1 MTIVAYSG
9 EKTFFEER
17 NDRKYVMNRTCFF
30 IVGLLAEVSFK
41 GVGESLLFL

>member
-1 MTIVAYSG
+1 MIVVCSG

-30 IVGLLAEVSFK
+30 IVGLLAEVSCK
-41 GVGESLLFL
+41 WVGEQLLFL